1 MIINPYRFASGA
13 NDPYFSSVVLLAHFD
28 GTNGS
33 TTFTDSSSYARTITS
48 NNGAALSTTSPK
60 FGTASLLTDGTNDYA
75 SCAASTDWSFGT
87 GTDFTIEFWLKTNS
101 GGPSGCG
108 INLTGNTL
116 YVAVLSSTIYFGN
129 GVVNMVTGAWTHDQW
144 NFVQATR
151 SGSTCQMWVNGSS
164 LGTYGTSVT
173 IGANAA
179 LNMMYA
185 PVWGEYGQG
194 QMDDLRITKGVA
206 RANVVPSAAFPD
218 S

>member
-1 MIINPYRFASGA
+1 MIINPYRFSSA
-13 NDPYFSSVVLLAHFD
+13 NDPYFSSVVLLAHWD

-33 TTFTDSSSYARTITS
+33 TTFVDSSSYARSITS
-48 NNGAALSTTSPK
+48 TNGIALTTTSPK
-60 FGTASLLTDGTNDYA
+60 FGTACLNADGTDDYA
-75 SCAASTDWSFGT
+75 LCSASNDFSFST
-87 GTDFTIEFWLKTNS
+87 GTDFTIEYWLKTNS

-108 INLTGNTL
+108 ITLTGNTL

-129 GVVNMVTGAWTHDQW
+129 GGVNMVTGSWTHNQW
-144 NFVQATR
+144 NFVQAVR
-151 SGSTCQMWVNGSS
+151 SGSTCEMWVNGSS
-164 LGTYGTSVT
+164 LGTYGTSVS

-179 LNMMYA
+179 LNIMYA